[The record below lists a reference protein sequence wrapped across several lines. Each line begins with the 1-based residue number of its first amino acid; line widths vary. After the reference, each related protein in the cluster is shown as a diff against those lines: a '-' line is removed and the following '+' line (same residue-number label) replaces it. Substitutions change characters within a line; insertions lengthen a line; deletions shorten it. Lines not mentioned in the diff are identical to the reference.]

1 MTLLEG
7 CHVAKKW
14 NKANTHEKR
23 YELQNEE
30 LESFIIIPIKK
41 GIILLSHG

>member
-1 MTLLEG
+1 MLQRSG
-7 CHVAKKW
+7 IKQIHMK
-14 NKANTHEKR
+14 KR